1 MRNSFKMVTLA
12 AALALTG
19 MSGALF
25 PLMAAEEFFSAKL
38 RGGHE
43 TPVTVA
49 TGASGV
55 WGARLDSAET
65 SMAFELFYDAIEGG
79 TVAAA
84 HIHLGRPGIT
94 GGVVIHFCGTG
105 GTAPCPASPGFV
117 SGVVTAAN
125 VVAVAAQGIAAGDFA
140 KVIRAMRKGDA
151 YVNVHTGVFPG
162 GEIRGPIE

>member
-1 MRNSFKMVTLA
+1 MRKSLKIVTLA
-12 AALALTG
+12 TAVALTG
-19 MSGALF
+19 MSGALA

-38 RGGHE
+38 RGGNE

-65 SMAFELFYDAIEGG
+65 SMAFELFYDALEGG
-79 TVAAA
+79 TVSGA
-84 HIHLGRPGIT
+84 HIHLGRPAIT
-94 GGVVIHFCGTG
+94 GGIVIHLCGTG

-117 SGVVTAAN
+117 SGVLTANN
-125 VVAVAAQGIAAGDFA
+125 VVAVATQGIAAGDFA

-162 GEIRGPIE
+162 GEIRGQVE